1 MNTAFIL
8 MVDDDPAICEMTQ
21 LMLKSEGYRVEY
33 VLNSKQAIKKIN
45 NHIPDLILVDWM
57 MPNTDGIDLMRY
69 LRSLSETAD
78 IPIIMLTA
86 KGGENDKVK
95 ALELGCDDYIT
106 KPFSKRELAAR
117 IKALLRRTKPH
128 KELVKL
134 TIGAYTIDPAEYRFS
149 VNNQAINLSATEFRL
164 LYFMMVHRNQ
174 VLSRTKILTRVWN
187 RNKYIEERTVDV
199 HIKRLRK
206 ILTPYQAAH
215 AIETVRGV
223 GYRFVYK
230 QNCPV

>member
-1 MNTAFIL
+1 

-134 TIGAYTIDPAEYRFS
+134 TIGTYTIDPAEYRFS

-206 ILTPYQAAH
+206 ILAPYQAAH

-223 GYRFVYK
+223 GYRFAYK
-230 QNCPV
+230 QNRPV